1 MHTESQTS
9 GDQSKGE
16 FELKV
21 TCNPCLKRGSEV
33 RGAGTESF
41 ISCFYLY
48 EMYENLN
55 VCTLLFHV
63 FSYFLQFS
71 RNRLAGYE

>member
-21 TCNPCLKRGSEV
+21 TCNPCLEQGSEV
-33 RGAGTESF
+33 RGAGIVPLIAYCL
-41 ISCFYLY
+41 IS
-48 EMYENLN
+48 
-55 VCTLLFHV
+55 
-63 FSYFLQFS
+63 
-71 RNRLAGYE
+71 